1 MSDGLTFGRYQLL
14 ERVAAG
20 GMGEVWVGLQT
31 GIGRFQRPVA
41 VKLLLPHLIDDE
53 RLVKMFLQ
61 EARIGAQMTHANV
74 VQVYDVGFEHDRYF
88 IVMELVRGVSLS
100 KLIAGLQGVEEKL
113 STDLLAFVG
122 RGLCEGLHVA
132 HEARAPDGRPLSF
145 VHRDVTPHNV
155 LVSVDGAVKLTDFG
169 IARVAEGDRL
179 SKPGVVLGKLGY
191 LPPEQILGQ
200 PIDARA
206 DVFAAGATLFHLAAL
221 TKPFDSN
228 TGVTLDPM
236 RLPLVPLRVLRPDLP
251 RDFCEAIEQAMRP
264 SVDERFA
271 SARDFRNAMPVPTP
285 EAPEQLG
292 VLIRRVCAAAL
303 FDLEAK
309 TERAGRGLP
318 ETQPDRPS
326 VQRKAPPPAEPSRLA
341 PPPATSLSA
350 SSLPPLP
357 KSRRGPIALVL
368 LAFALGAG
376 GFLLLREERRPAPV
390 TDTTPEVNVLPPL
403 EPLPAV
409 DASTPPPPL
418 ALAVADAGATEDR
431 SPGALVLDAT
441 PWAEV
446 TVDGRRVGETPL
458 ANVSVPPGLHTL
470 VFRNPET
477 GKSVR
482 RVVTVYPGQRV
493 SAKVDLR

>member
-61 EARIGAQMTHANV
+61 EARVGAQMTHANV

-100 KLIAGLQGVEEKL
+100 KLISGLQGVEEKL
-113 STDLLAFVG
+113 PADLLAFIG

-132 HEARAPDGRPLSF
+132 HEARAPDGRPLHF

-206 DVFAAGATLFHLAAL
+206 DIFAAGATLFHLAAL

-228 TGVTLDPM
+228 TGTTLDPM
-236 RLPLVPLRVLRPDLP
+236 RLPQVPLRVLRPDLP
-251 RDFCEAIEQAMRP
+251 KDFCEAIERALRP

-271 SARDFRNAMPVPTP
+271 SARDFRNAMPVPPP

-292 VLIRRVCAAAL
+292 ALIRRVCAAAL

-309 TERAGRGLP
+309 TERAARGLP

-326 VQRKAPPPAEPSRLA
+326 VQRKEPGPGPAKAPVVPPPEP
-341 PPPATSLSA
+341 SLSA

-357 KSRRGPIALVL
+357 KSRRGPIALFL
-368 LAFALGAG
+368 LAFFVGAV
-376 GFLLLREERRPAPV
+376 GFLLLREEPRP
-390 TDTTPEVNVLPPL
+390 TPT
-403 EPLPAV
+403 EPTPSAEP
-409 DASTPPPPL
+409 TPPPPL
-418 ALAVADAGATEDR
+418 APLVALDASTPAPVAAVVDAGAAVNR
-431 SPGALVLDAT
+431 APGALVLEAT

-458 ANVSVPPGLHTL
+458 ANVPVPPGVHTL
-470 VFRNPET
+470 VFKNPET

>member
-1 MSDGLTFGRYQLL
+1 MSDGLSFGRYQLL

-31 GIGRFQRPVA
+31 SIGRFQRPVA

-113 STDLLAFVG
+113 PADLLAFVG

-132 HEARAPDGRPLSF
+132 HEARGPDGQPMHF

-228 TGVTLDPM
+228 TGVSLDPQ

-251 RDFCEAIEQAMRP
+251 KDFCEAIERAMRP
-264 SVDERFA
+264 APDERFA
-271 SARDFRNAMPVPTP
+271 SARDFRNAMPVAPP

-292 VLIRRVCAAAL
+292 ALIRRVCAAAL
-303 FDLEAK
+303 FELEAK
-309 TERAGRGLP
+309 TERAARGLP

-326 VQRKAPPPAEPSRLA
+326 VQRREPAPAGPAV
-341 PPPATSLSA
+341 PATSLSA

-357 KSRRGPIALVL
+357 KSRRGPIALLV
-368 LAFALGAG
+368 LAFLVGAG
-376 GFLLLREERRPAPV
+376 GVLLLRDEQRATPTPDPAPEA
-390 TDTTPEVNVLPPL
+390 TPVPTLPPL
-403 EPLPAV
+403 AAI
-409 DASTPPPPL
+409 DASTPTPPT
-418 ALAVADAGATEDR
+418 ALLVVDAGAPVDR
-431 SPGALVLDAT
+431 TPGTLVLEAT

-458 ANVSVPPGLHTL
+458 ANVPVPPGLHTL
-470 VFRNPET
+470 VFKNPET